1 MIGAAS
7 SVTSGAEGVV
17 LRHVIRWGLGAV
29 ALGAIGVAF
38 ARHRAR
44 TGTSSDDVRSR
55 WRQIQMQI
63 WARGLI
69 AGAIVG
75 ATWSY
80 NSRQPLWLHAVR
92 VLVVVAVVGPLVRLV
107 LRRVRQ
113 RTPRPHRTWTA
124 MLAVRLGSVAGGAL
138 EQWLLQ
144 HAMAPGPAAV
154 TTGITMAVAIGIG
167 GPLYVTYRVEREY
180 RARRELRD
188 AATTPAA

>member
-1 MIGAAS
+1 MIGAAN

-44 TGTSSDDVRSR
+44 TGTSTDDVRSR
-55 WRQIQMQI
+55 WRQLQMQI

-75 ATWSY
+75 ATWAY

-92 VLVVVAVVGPLVRLV
+92 VLVVVAIVGPLVRLV
-107 LRRVRQ
+107 LRRLRPSTAQ
-113 RTPRPHRTWTA
+113 RHRPWTA
-124 MLAVRLGSVAGGAL
+124 MLAVRLGAVAGGVL

-144 HAMAPGPAAV
+144 RAMAPGAAAI

-167 GPLYVTYRVEREY
+167 GPMYVTRRVERAY
-180 RARRELRD
+180 RARREQRD